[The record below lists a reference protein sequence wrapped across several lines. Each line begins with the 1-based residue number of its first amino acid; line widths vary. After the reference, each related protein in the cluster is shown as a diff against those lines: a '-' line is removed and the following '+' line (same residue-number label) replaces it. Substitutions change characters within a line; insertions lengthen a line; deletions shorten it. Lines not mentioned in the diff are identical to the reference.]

1 MMVQDP
7 FYFDFSKQ
15 PDNEI
20 WYTTIDNKPIKN
32 SYNQQESSFFI
43 GYWGKQPDLQFV
55 NHTYEN
61 GLGKIIYS
69 KSIIRLGEKAL
80 NTNNVKIIS
89 FPKQF
94 KQIHAYCLNYRS
106 SNMYQLQFQPIGIF
120 NVINNTINISVN
132 SVIFYHTYVKNN
144 VTFNGSYKPSVIIV
158 R

>member
-7 FYFDFSKQ
+7 FYIDFSKQ

-20 WYTTIDNKPIKN
+20 WYITFDNNLIKN
-32 SYNQQESSFFI
+32 IYNYQENSFFI
-43 GYWGKQPDLQFV
+43 GRWGKQPDLQFV
-55 NHTYEN
+55 KHIYEN
-61 GLGKIIYS
+61 GLGKIIYNNP
-69 KSIIRLGEKAL
+69 IIRLGESAL
-80 NTNNVKIIS
+80 KTNNVKIIS

-94 KQIHAYCLNYRS
+94 KQIHAYCLNYE
-106 SNMYQLQFQPIGIF
+106 SNRHQLQFQPIGIF
-120 NVINNTINISVN
+120 NVINNTISISHN